1 MSEGKYNPFI
11 QNCKLEKTKLKMKMK
26 ERMKNLEHKYYR
38 SKFIEDKGLCVVSF
52 FSLSKLFLFIG
63 ENEQFVFFFKEL

>member
-1 MSEGKYNPFI
+1 
-11 QNCKLEKTKLKMKMK
+11 MKMK
-26 ERMKNLEHKYYR
+26 ERMKNLEHKYYK
-38 SKFIEDKGLCVVSF
+38 SKFTEDKGLCVVSF

>member
-1 MSEGKYNPFI
+1 
-11 QNCKLEKTKLKMKMK
+11 MKMK

>member
-38 SKFIEDKGLCVVSF
+38 SKFTEDKGLCVVSF
-52 FSLSKLFLFIG
+52 FSFKTLFIYW
-63 ENEQFVFFFKEL
+63 